1 MNSSSS
7 LRSALPLILASTS
20 PYRKDLLTK
29 LGFPFQVKAP
39 LFDEERYKGTLGSPL
54 ATAQFLARG
63 KAESLQD
70 PAACVIGSDQ
80 LVALGTEILGKPGT
94 IERAADQLGRMS
106 GKTHQLITAVAL
118 VYRGRRV
125 EFVDVTKITL
135 RQLSPAEIHEYV
147 RLDQPLDCAGAY
159 KIERNGIRL
168 MEKIETQ
175 DFTAIQGLPLI
186 ELNLRLKELGW
197 RSDGQK

>member
-1 MNSSSS
+1 M
-7 LRSALPLILASTS
+7 
-20 PYRKDLLTK
+20 TK
-29 LGFPFQVKAP
+29 LGFPFQTKAP

-63 KAESLQD
+63 KAESLED
-70 PAACVIGSDQ
+70 PKACVIGSDQ
-80 LVALGTEILGKPGT
+80 LVALGSEILGKPGT
-94 IERAADQLGRMS
+94 AERAADQLGRMS
-106 GKTHQLITAVAL
+106 GKTHELITAVAM
-118 VYRGRRV
+118 VYQGRWI

-135 RQLSPAEIHEYV
+135 RQLSVSEIQDYV
-147 RLDQPLDCAGAY
+147 SLDQPLDCAGAY
-159 KIERNGIRL
+159 KIEQNGIRL

-186 ELNLRLKELGW
+186 ELNLRLKEMGW

>member
-1 MNSSSS
+1 MSS
-7 LRSALPLILASTS
+7 LLILASTS

-29 LGFPFQVKAP
+29 LGFPFQAKAP
-39 LFDEERYKGTLGSPL
+39 LFDEERYKGTLGTPL

-63 KAESLQD
+63 KAESMKDSVD
-70 PAACVIGSDQ
+70 PMACVIGSDQ
-80 LVALGTEILGKPGT
+80 LVALGSEILGKPGT
-94 IERAADQLGRMS
+94 IERAADQLSRMS

-118 VYRGRRV
+118 VYRGRWV

-135 RQLSPAEIHEYV
+135 RQLSPAEIQQYV
-147 RLDQPLDCAGAY
+147 SLDQPVDCAGSY

-186 ELNLRLKELGW
+186 ELNLRLKEMGW
-197 RSDGQK
+197 GSDGQK